1 MTVAASLRGIGRGWP
16 WLAGGLLVL
25 VLLVVALRPRAIEV
39 EVTLVSRGAMRVTL
53 DEEGRT
59 RVRDTFLLTTPV
71 TGTVSRITL
80 EPGDRVTQGQLI
92 ATVQPA
98 SPPLLDARSR
108 TELRARVEAARAT
121 LGQAEAEQ
129 ERSATALAQ
138 AQADLRRLRALEAA
152 GAVASADL
160 EAAERRATAAGEAQR
175 AAQFAASVATH
186 QVDAAR
192 AALAQGSGQPGGSA
206 GAVRLEAPV
215 DGVVLRRARVSAGV
229 VPPGEPILEIGDPRR
244 LEVVADF
251 LSTDAVRI
259 AVGAPVS
266 IEQWGGEEAI
276 DGRVR
281 RIEPAGFTRVS
292 ALGVEEQRVNVII
305 DVIDAGDA
313 LDVLGDGYRVE
324 VRAVIWEA
332 PDVLLVPLGS
342 LFRDGDAW
350 GVFVVDGD
358 RASRRVVAI
367 GQRSDRHAVV
377 MDGLQDG
384 DRVVV
389 HPGDT
394 LADGARIVARPL

>member
-1 MTVAASLRGIGRGWP
+1 
-16 WLAGGLLVL
+16 
-25 VLLVVALRPRAIEV
+25 
-39 EVTLVSRGAMRVTL
+39 
-53 DEEGRT
+53 
-59 RVRDTFLLTTPV
+59 
-71 TGTVSRITL
+71 
-80 EPGDRVTQGQLI
+80 
-92 ATVQPA
+92 
-98 SPPLLDARSR
+98 
-108 TELRARVEAARAT
+108 
-121 LGQAEAEQ
+121 
-129 ERSATALAQ
+129 
-138 AQADLRRLRALEAA
+138 
-152 GAVASADL
+152 
-160 EAAERRATAAGEAQR
+160 
-175 AAQFAASVATH
+175 
-186 QVDAAR
+186 
-192 AALAQGSGQPGGSA
+192 
-206 GAVRLEAPV
+206 V

-305 DVIDAGDA
+305 DVLDAGDA

-358 RASRRVVAI
+358 RASRRVVSI

-377 MDGLQDG
+377 IDGLREG